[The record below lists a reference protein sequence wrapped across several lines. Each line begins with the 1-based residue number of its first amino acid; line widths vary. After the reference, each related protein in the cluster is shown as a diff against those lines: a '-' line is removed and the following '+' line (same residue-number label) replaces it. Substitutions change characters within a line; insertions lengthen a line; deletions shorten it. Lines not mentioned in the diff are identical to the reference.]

1 MAISYYCER
10 EKNSS
15 YLFNGRFFYLTGESF
30 AVMRG
35 KYIAAAGDVSFTVAR
50 GERYLGRGRK
60 IFCDRERKNLDMQRG
75 DAIMNYMLSVR
86 RSILL
91 SGGVGVRRGRIIMR
105 QARNGKSRP
114 TVFQVRENPECKRK
128 VNRKKTFS

>member
-1 MAISYYCER
+1 
-10 EKNSS
+10 
-15 YLFNGRFFYLTGESF
+15 
-30 AVMRG
+30 
-35 KYIAAAGDVSFTVAR
+35 
-50 GERYLGRGRK
+50 
-60 IFCDRERKNLDMQRG
+60 MQRG
-75 DAIMNYMLSVR
+75 DAIINYMLSVR

-114 TVFQVRENPECKRK
+114 AVLQVRENPECKRK